1 MSDNPEEHGTV
12 TENSVRVQR
21 SPRYFRFMLAGA
33 ILFAIIALILTFA
46 FPANPT
52 YDRGAVFGF
61 LLAVGVAFGVTI
73 GAVVALLVDRS
84 SIRRARTVVADRL
97 TVLAEKP
104 EGTVAD
110 GEPAAIDEASESR
123 KSIEN

>member
-12 TENSVRVQR
+12 TESSVRVKR
-21 SPRYFRFMLAGA
+21 SPRYARFMIAGA
-33 ILFAIIALILTFA
+33 VVFAVIALILTFA

-61 LLAVGVAFGVTI
+61 LLLLCGSIGVAL
-73 GAVVALLVDRS
+73 GAVIALLIDRS
-84 SIRRARTVVADRL
+84 ANRRARTVVADRV
-97 TVLAEKP
+97 TVSAP
-104 EGTVAD
+104 EPERPEQDEVA
-110 GEPAAIDEASESR
+110 AADEAPGTQ

>member
-12 TENSVRVQR
+12 TESSVRVKR
-21 SPRYFRFMLAGA
+21 SPRYARFMIAGA
-33 ILFAIIALILTFA
+33 VVFAVIALVLTFA

-61 LLAVGVAFGVTI
+61 LLLLCGSIGVAL
-73 GAVVALLVDRS
+73 GAVIALLIDRS
-84 SIRRARTVVADRL
+84 ANRRARTVVADRV
-97 TVLAEKP
+97 TVSAP
-104 EGTVAD
+104 EPERLEQDEVA
-110 GEPAAIDEASESR
+110 AADEAPGTQ

>member
-12 TENSVRVQR
+12 TESSVRVKR
-21 SPRYFRFMLAGA
+21 SPRYARFMIAGA
-33 ILFAIIALILTFA
+33 VVFAVIALILTFA

-61 LLAVGVAFGVTI
+61 LLLLCGSIGVAL
-73 GAVVALLVDRS
+73 GAVIALLIDRS
-84 SIRRARTVVADRL
+84 ANRRARTVVADRV
-97 TVLAEKP
+97 TVSAP
-104 EGTVAD
+104 EPERLEQDEVA
-110 GEPAAIDEASESR
+110 AADEAPGTQ

>member
-12 TENSVRVQR
+12 TESSVRVKR
-21 SPRYFRFMLAGA
+21 SPRYARFMLAGA
-33 ILFAIIALILTFA
+33 LLFAVLALILTFA

-61 LLAVGVAFGVTI
+61 LLLLCGTVGVAL
-73 GAVVALLVDRS
+73 GAILALLLDRS
-84 SIRRARTVVADRL
+84 STRRARTVLADR
-97 TVLAEKP
+97 VSVSAEAP
-104 EGTVAD
+104 ESTGSQPRALDDNPDTQ
-110 GEPAAIDEASESR
+110 